1 MINNN
6 VRAAIAV
13 VLLIRKLLN
22 GTESRFKSIN
32 LNNDTTAFFRAV
44 LQPDRIGF
52 ILLINCLMLTLSFN
66 RIT

>member
-1 MINNN
+1 MINDN

-32 LNNDTTAFFRAV
+32 LNNDTTAFFRA
-44 LQPDRIGF
+44 DRIGF
-52 ILLINCLMLTLSFN
+52 ILLINSLMLTLSFN